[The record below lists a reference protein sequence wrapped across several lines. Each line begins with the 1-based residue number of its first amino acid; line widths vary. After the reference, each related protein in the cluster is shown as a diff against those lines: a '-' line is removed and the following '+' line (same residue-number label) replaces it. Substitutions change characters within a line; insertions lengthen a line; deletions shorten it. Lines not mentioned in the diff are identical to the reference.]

1 MIKKNLEESSLPVSR
16 SNLGQ
21 VLFVIPVVV
30 VVMQM
35 MDLVD
40 LKNWQDLKKQIFI
53 PPPPHHLWRDGFDRA
68 PELLEILLGK
78 NWLDHPPIKVLH
90 HASELF

>member
-53 PPPPHHLWRDGFDRA
+53 TSPSPSVER
-68 PELLEILLGK
+68 
-78 NWLDHPPIKVLH
+78 
-90 HASELF
+90 

>member
-1 MIKKNLEESSLPVSR
+1 MIKKNLEESSLPVSC

-40 LKNWQDLKKQIFI
+40 LKNRQDLKNRSLS
-53 PPPPHHLWRDGFDRA
+53 PPPHHLWRDRLDRA
-68 PELLEILLGK
+68 PELLKILLSK

>member
-40 LKNWQDLKKQIFI
+40 LKNWQDLKKTDLYHFPLTIC
-53 PPPPHHLWRDGFDRA
+53 G
-68 PELLEILLGK
+68 EIGSIVRLNFSISSSVRTG
-78 NWLDHPPIKVLH
+78 WIIRP
-90 HASELF
+90 